1 MLSFDPR
8 LELHRALYAVSESK
22 SSHPV
27 PGFIIGSIRLVYG
40 FCSLT
45 NAVMHVCVCPAF
57 FFRAKPK
64 KRLGCSGRA
73 LLNFSPGIISGGESP
88 CFR

>member
-27 PGFIIGSIRLVYG
+27 PGVIIGSIRLVYG
-40 FCSLT
+40 FLFFDERR
-45 NAVMHVCVCPAF
+45 NACVCVPRVLF
-57 FFRAKPK
+57 
-64 KRLGCSGRA
+64 
-73 LLNFSPGIISGGESP
+73 
-88 CFR
+88 